1 MANGR
6 LEETRQEKPVASM
19 GDPVCAMYAAT
30 IRSPRRRSAIRSLS
44 RTVALSLLVFLT
56 VSFHGQ
62 DAPQAQALE
71 RALVRAVERDDSDTV
86 LRLLDGL
93 DAKEFGFSP
102 WLHVAA
108 RHESPEVAALLIER
122 GAKVNA
128 RDDNGWTP
136 LHYALLDGHDRPAF
150 RTAKVLLEQGADVRA
165 ATAAVGWTPLH
176 LAAILSGA
184 VVWPDSDEPGGWM
197 VVGRG
202 HGPDVLDIVQTLIER
217 GADVGARTRIG
228 GWSPARV
235 AKASDG
241 HRRYGLAAG
250 ASSEAV
256 LVAIQAAGGKDE
268 GCDDAPMLPTYVYGH
283 VWRDPR
289 RHNAAVAPGC
299 EYNLPFV
306 VPAGAAGY
314 HYDAAAGNLVEVLV
328 DGRAQQP
335 TGENALCRWRDKRA
349 ALEGYRDALSALRV
363 GESPSWRRDPG
374 KSVEKPLWEG
384 SLPARSVSAAVVESQ
399 LERLRG
405 LPDVARVRNAD
416 LDSRRWRVVVA
427 GYVGV
432 PRPESVNV
440 CEGVVLVRDGAKGE
454 WHSIY
459 DCAHVHKLRFA
470 ATRYPRP
477 CIPATAASAGRV
489 SPAIWKWISP
499 HAPHGCGTNPTAP
512 TGALVGSDR
521 NDDVAVAGKSA
532 PRLLRRMRYGAK
544 RGPWT
549 RLGRDTGASR
559 RRRSERPRRVRR
571 DHLDAQRPHR
581 PPKPRPVRLV
591 DTGST
596 YGRPFGAGPE
606 NTVAGSRRP
615 ISDLGM

>member
-19 GDPVCAMYAAT
+19 GDPVCAMCAAT

-44 RTVALSLLVFLT
+44 RTVALSLLVFLA
-56 VSFHGQ
+56 VSVHGQ
-62 DAPQAQALE
+62 DVPQAQVLE
-71 RALVRAVERDDSDTV
+71 RALGRAVERDDSDAV

-122 GAKVNA
+122 GAEVNA
-128 RDDNGWTP
+128 RDDIGWTP
-136 LHYALLDGHDRPAF
+136 LHYALLDGPDRPAF
-150 RTAKVLLEQGADVRA
+150 RTAKVLLEQGADVHA

-176 LAAILSGA
+176 LAAILGGA
-184 VVWPDSDEPGGWM
+184 VVWPDSDGPSGWM
-197 VVGRG
+197 VAERG
-202 HGPDVLDIVQTLIER
+202 HGPDVLDIVQLLIDR
-217 GADVGARTRIG
+217 GADVGARTRVG

-235 AKASDG
+235 AKLSDG

-256 LVAIQAAGGKDE
+256 LAAIQAAGGKDE
-268 GCDDAPMLPTYVYGH
+268 GCDDAPMLPGYVYGH
-283 VWRDPR
+283 VWRDPQ
-289 RHNAAVAPGC
+289 RHDAAVAPGC

-306 VPAGAAGY
+306 APAGAAGYSVAGSFTVPDANEALRFTVIGFVEENWLTLVSLQAQQGLARPIMAFDHYMDYQGLCLDRATNTHTAVFTREYSGKCCPWVDTAYY

-328 DGRAQQP
+328 DGGVQQP

-363 GESPSWRRDPG
+363 GESPSWRRWRRDAG
-374 KSVEKPLWEG
+374 ISVEKPLWEG

-432 PRPESVNV
+432 PRPESVDV

-459 DCAHVHKLRFA
+459 DCAHVHNIEIRGDTLSA
-470 ATRYPRP
+470 ALYSGYCGIRQQGLSCYLEVDLTTR
-477 CIPATAASAGRV
+477 AARL
-489 SPAIWKWISP
+489 WDE
-499 HAPHGCGTNPTAP
+499 PHGTHWST
-512 TGALVGSDR
+512 
-521 NDDVAVAGKSA
+521 
-532 PRLLRRMRYGAK
+532 RR
-544 RGPWT
+544 
-549 RLGRDTGASR
+549 
-559 RRRSERPRRVRR
+559 ERP
-571 DHLDAQRPHR
+571 
-581 PPKPRPVRLV
+581 
-591 DTGST
+591 
-596 YGRPFGAGPE
+596 
-606 NTVAGSRRP
+606 
-615 ISDLGM
+615 